1 MTLQLHNVL
10 GRRREE
16 FAPIDPRD
24 VRMYVCGPTVYDRA
38 HIGNAR
44 PVVAFDT
51 LFRLL
56 RRIYGADHVRYVR
69 NVTDIDDKIMARAEE
84 RGEPTD
90 ALAERYA
97 AHYAEDM
104 AALHTL
110 TPTAEPRATG
120 HIAGMIAMIET
131 LIAKGHAYAA
141 DGHALFATASFPDY
155 GALSGC
161 DRDAQIAG
169 ARVEVAPYKREPTDF
184 VLWKPSTDDQPGWD
198 SPWGRGRPGWHIEC
212 SAMSAAHFGASFD
225 IHGGGADLAFPHHEN
240 EIAQSVC
247 AHNAPFARVWV
258 HNGYVLVDGEKMAK
272 SAGNFVTVAD
282 ALALAPGAAVRAY
295 LLSAQYRQPLDWR
308 AAGLQ
313 AAKDGL
319 DRIFRALHT
328 AADIIPAVGAVSG
341 VFDALC
347 DDLNTPK
354 AFAALHADA
363 AALNAGEDRPA
374 SKARLIDGLDLMG
387 LGDVNPAAW
396 LGLGGADDAEAG
408 RIDALLADRQAAR
421 KAKNFAEADRIRDA
435 LAAEGV
441 LIEDGPDGP
450 VWRRVG

>member
-1 MTLQLHNVL
+1 MSLSLHNVM
-10 GRRREE
+10 GRRRED
-16 FAPIDPRD
+16 FAPIDPSD

-44 PVVAFDT
+44 PVVVFDM

-69 NVTDIDDKIMARAEE
+69 NVTDIDDKIMTRAAEG
-84 RGEPTD
+84 GEAPA
-90 ALAERYA
+90 ALAARFADHYA
-97 AHYAEDM
+97 ADM
-104 AALHTL
+104 GALHAL
-110 TPTAEPRATG
+110 PPTAEPRATA

-141 DGHALFATASFPDY
+141 DGHALFAAASFPDY
-155 GALSGC
+155 GALSGA

-169 ARVEVAPYKREPTDF
+169 ARVEVAPYKRDPADF
-184 VLWKPSTDDQPGWD
+184 VLWKPSTPDQPGWD

-212 SAMSAAHFGASFD
+212 SAMSAAAFGPSFD

-247 AHNAPFARVWV
+247 CHGAPFASVWL
-258 HNGYVLVDGEKMAK
+258 HNGYLLVDGEKMAK

-282 ALALAPGAAVRAY
+282 ALEMAPGAAVRAY

-308 AAGLQ
+308 RDGLQ

-319 DRIFRALHT
+319 DRMFRALHA
-328 AADIIPAVGAVSG
+328 AADVTPADGATSA

-354 AFAALHADA
+354 AFAVLHADA
-363 AALNAGEDRPA
+363 AALNAGDDRPA
-374 SKARLIDGLDLMG
+374 AKARLRDGLDLMG
-387 LGDVNPAAW
+387 LGDIDPAAW
-396 LGLGGADDAEAG
+396 LGLGQADDDEAA
-408 RIDALLADRQAAR
+408 RIQAQLDARQAAR

-435 LAAEGV
+435 LAADGIA
-441 LIEDGPDGP
+441 IEDGPDGP